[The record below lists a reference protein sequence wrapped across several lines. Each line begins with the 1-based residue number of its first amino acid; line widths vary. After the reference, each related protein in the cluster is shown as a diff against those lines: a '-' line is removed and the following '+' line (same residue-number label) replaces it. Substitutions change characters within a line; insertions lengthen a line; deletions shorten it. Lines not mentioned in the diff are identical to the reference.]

1 MDMKK
6 IDPALPSWDAQTE
19 QDIFGNQAPYATGSY
34 TPAPS
39 TDTDES
45 TQPIYQ
51 AHPYRPNA
59 THYSLS
65 SPTHPDLA
73 GLPPKY
79 SQDPNAVPTAPS
91 LESQPQQQTSQETTE
106 VASQSQHSPYSHQ
119 QQQQQQPI
127 QPFTPLSNHTRN
139 RPTSFSPLYTHRYSP
154 VNSQES
160 PSYYGS
166 VPPERH
172 REPFST
178 KALFSIRALLCRR
191 NRYIIGG
198 ILLLLM
204 IIFFLSHAVV
214 SFVDPCSLT
223 SDSSMHSHSEAYF
236 SDATEDIFISLLDLI
251 PGNVVIREAED
262 WDAETIE
269 IYFYMKS
276 TSIKVLDDM
285 SFKSETDTSES
296 DTSPFIR
303 IFSFLRTEGAEE
315 KKKLLRGHCAKIDVE
330 LVYPKAG
337 SNPPLLMVE
346 GVVGD
351 VHVQLGS
358 HTTILD
364 RIRLDVTN
372 GNILID
378 GVSIRKEASFRV
390 GTGKLQGTMR
400 AIGEVNMETT
410 AGDIDIVLHPS
421 LLFLDSGSE
430 NLNVTM
436 KSMEGSVNLA
446 MVR

>member
-1 MDMKK
+1 M
-6 IDPALPSWDAQTE
+6 
-19 QDIFGNQAPYATGSY
+19 
-34 TPAPS
+34 
-39 TDTDES
+39 
-45 TQPIYQ
+45 
-51 AHPYRPNA
+51 
-59 THYSLS
+59 
-65 SPTHPDLA
+65 
-73 GLPPKY
+73 
-79 SQDPNAVPTAPS
+79 
-91 LESQPQQQTSQETTE
+91 
-106 VASQSQHSPYSHQ
+106 
-119 QQQQQQPI
+119 
-127 QPFTPLSNHTRN
+127 
-139 RPTSFSPLYTHRYSP
+139 
-154 VNSQES
+154 
-160 PSYYGS
+160 
-166 VPPERH
+166 
-172 REPFST
+172 
-178 KALFSIRALLCRR
+178 
-191 NRYIIGG
+191 
-198 ILLLLM
+198 
-204 IIFFLSHAVV
+204 
-214 SFVDPCSLT
+214 
-223 SDSSMHSHSEAYF
+223 
-236 SDATEDIFISLLDLI
+236 
-251 PGNVVIREAED
+251 VIREAED

-285 SFKSETDTSES
+285 SFKAETDTSES

-315 KKKLLRGHCAKIDVE
+315 KKKLLRGHCTKIDVE

-337 SNPPLLMVE
+337 SNPPLLMME

-364 RIRLDVTN
+364 RMRLDVTN

-430 NLNVTM
+430 NLNVSM